1 MKIHRV
7 IMRREDLI
15 SDQLIASL
23 RGHPTAV
30 QEMSGP
36 LRSLADRGRVGCL
49 FTQAGPLPTEACLGA
64 WRNSRCRRFSFV
76 LD

>member
-1 MKIHRV
+1 MKANGA

-15 SDQLIASL
+15 SDQLHRFVAGTSS
-23 RGHPTAV
+23 AV
-30 QEMSGP
+30 LEMSGP
-36 LRSLADRGRVGCL
+36 LRSLADRGRMGRL

-64 WRNSRCRRFSFV
+64 WRNSRCRRFAFV